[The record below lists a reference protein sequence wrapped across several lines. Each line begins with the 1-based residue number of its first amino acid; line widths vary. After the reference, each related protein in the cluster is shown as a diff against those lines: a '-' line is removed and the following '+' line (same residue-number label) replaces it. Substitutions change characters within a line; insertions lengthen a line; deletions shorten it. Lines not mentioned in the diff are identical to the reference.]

1 MHRPSLDH
9 LAAERL
15 AALAEDELTT
25 GEAGHIGSC
34 EICARE
40 LTAQRHLRAM
50 ARDAAHTIGA
60 PLTSW
65 ERLAPALRDAGL
77 LGDTPVVVMPAARN
91 RRRPTVLTWA
101 GRAAAA
107 ALFLSSGLVL
117 GRISAGA
124 PVSVAG
130 LGLGGRD
137 TIIASTDSTL
147 GRRDDSVPIFR
158 SPAEALATL
167 SRAEQAYRHA
177 AVYLL
182 TTDSSADADDRRE
195 TYRTRLAALDE
206 VAQTTRAAL
215 DQAPHDPVLNQYYLS
230 SVSAREATLRQLGGA
245 LPVGMRLDR
254 Y

>member
-9 LAAERL
+9 VAAERL

-34 EICARE
+34 QICARE
-40 LTAQRHLRAM
+40 LSAQRYLRAL
-50 ARDAAHTIGA
+50 AREAANTIGA

-65 ERLAPALRDAGL
+65 ERLAPALRNEGL
-77 LGDTPVVVMPAARN
+77 VRGAAVVSLARG

-107 ALFLSSGLVL
+107 ALFMTSGLVL
-117 GRISAGA
+117 GRMSAGA

-130 LGLGGRD
+130 LGFSGRD
-137 TIIASTDSTL
+137 TMVALAPDSTL